1 MTTLA
6 LPPKI
11 LLIENYPAGA
21 PDVPILILGGNAPEG
36 GGLFSQ
42 GASP

>member
-1 MTTLA
+1 MTTLT

-11 LLIENYPAGA
+11 LLIENYPAGT
-21 PDVPILILGGNAPEG
+21 PDVPILILGGNSSGG